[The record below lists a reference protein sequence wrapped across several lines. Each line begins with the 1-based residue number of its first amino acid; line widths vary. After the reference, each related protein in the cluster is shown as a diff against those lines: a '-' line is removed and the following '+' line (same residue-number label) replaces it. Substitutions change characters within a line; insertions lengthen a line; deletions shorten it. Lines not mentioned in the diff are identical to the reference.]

1 MVLQCH
7 VCFCPV
13 HSVAL
18 FVFLLLQCHVLPR
31 NCKFLSNNS
40 FGESSISSFNDM
52 SRFAHSCS
60 ASEKLLLRRG
70 PHFLS
75 NKLTFGLI
83 SFNVI
88 LSRDFSK
95 QQRSHFWLCLFWR
108 HVALYP
114 PRCPWKRFFYAI
126 MVSAILLLANTCFN
140 DMFRCTPLVVLPR
153 NCFNAV
159 LGRDFSKQ

>member
-1 MVLQCH
+1 MFVSS
-7 VCFCPV
+7 FIG
-13 HSVAL
+13 L
-18 FVFLLLQCHVLPR
+18 FVWFFQCHVLLR

>member
-13 HSVAL
+13 HSSAL
-18 FVFLLLQCHVLPR
+18 FVCFFQCHVLPR
-31 NCKFLSNNS
+31 NFKFLSNNS

-108 HVALYP
+108 HVSLSLEEIFLCNNGLGNLTFGQYLFQWHVSLYP
-114 PRCPWKRFFYAI
+114 SRCLSKKLFQRCPSKRFF
-126 MVSAILLLANTCFN
+126 
-140 DMFRCTPLVVLPR
+140 
-153 NCFNAV
+153 
-159 LGRDFSKQ
+159 